1 MTKRDHQPTP
11 GHVHVTVDT
20 WLPADVAAAITAL
33 VAGETRASLPPQ
45 IPPRML
51 TKRQAAAY
59 CGTTQADVARNV
71 VVTEFS
77 NGRKRYDRKG
87 LDRWLDSLGGGQ
99 QGEEVSWA
107 DCFDDQ
113 SARPT

>member
-1 MTKRDHQPTP
+1 MTRPDHQPTS

-59 CGTTQADVARNV
+59 CGTSQADVARNV
-71 VVTEFS
+71 VATEFS
-77 NGRKRYDRKG
+77 ERPKALRPQG
-87 LDRWLDSLGGGQ
+87 LGPL
-99 QGEEVSWA
+99 A
-107 DCFDDQ
+107 
-113 SARPT
+113 